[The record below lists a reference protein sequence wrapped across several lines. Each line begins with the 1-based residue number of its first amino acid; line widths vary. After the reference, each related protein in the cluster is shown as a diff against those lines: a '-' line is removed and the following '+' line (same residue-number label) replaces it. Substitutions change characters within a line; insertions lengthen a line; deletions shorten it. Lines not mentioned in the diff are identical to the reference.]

1 MTFHELYDAEHPE
14 TPLNSFMV
22 VPCPHKYGYE
32 EKNPE
37 MCRKMID
44 CKACWEREAP
54 EKPHSYAAAIA
65 DALEKYAKK
74 KIKAGVTIVE
84 QTSKDDPVNHPAHY
98 TSGGIECIDAIDAAI
113 SQYKDPSDA
122 WLVGQVIKYLWR
134 APLKSAYR
142 QDVQKAKFYLDRLA
156 AKNSK

>member
-1 MTFHELYDAEHPE
+1 MTFHELYDSEHPD

-32 EKNPE
+32 EKSPE

-54 EKPHSYAAAIA
+54 EKPHSYAEVIA
-65 DALEKYAKK
+65 E
-74 KIKAGVTIVE
+74 TILAF
-84 QTSKDDPVNHPAHY
+84 KNKHNDLVNHPAHY
-98 TSGGIECIDAIDAAI
+98 TSGRIECIDAIDAAI

-134 APLKSAYR
+134 APLKGAYR
-142 QDVQKAKFYLDRLA
+142 QDIQKAKFYLDRLA